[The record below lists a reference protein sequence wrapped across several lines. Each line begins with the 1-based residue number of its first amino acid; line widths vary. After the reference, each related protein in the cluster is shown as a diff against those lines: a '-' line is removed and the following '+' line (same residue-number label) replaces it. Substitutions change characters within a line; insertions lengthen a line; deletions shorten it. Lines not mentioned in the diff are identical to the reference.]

1 MAGMVKAYNLNIDYV
16 LNEISYVN
24 LMMYSAVLPHYD
36 DLDENN
42 DGGTMINADSPHNR
56 QMVEQILFG

>member
-36 DLDENN
+36 DLDEEN
-42 DGGTMINADSPHNR
+42 DGGTVIKADSPHNKN
-56 QMVEQILFG
+56 MVEQILFG